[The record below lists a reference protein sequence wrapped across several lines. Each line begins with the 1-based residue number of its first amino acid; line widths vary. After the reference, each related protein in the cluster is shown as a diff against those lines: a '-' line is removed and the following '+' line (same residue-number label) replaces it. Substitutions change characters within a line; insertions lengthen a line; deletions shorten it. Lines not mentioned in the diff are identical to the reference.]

1 LTLVLGLPPAVCRP
15 YAQYST
21 LRQVIYFPEREDVRH
36 REGKPMRRRCLI
48 AIAAGSMSA
57 MALGAPAVLLGQ
69 PNQLPLIA
77 MLIGSNPK
85 ISSSRFFLDE
95 LSKLGYVQSKDYRLE
110 ARYAEQHPERL
121 RPLAEELVGLHPT
134 VIFADDANSA
144 IPLSQVTSTIPIVSA
159 MLVDPVKAGLAK
171 SLARP
176 GGNVTGLSNYVEGL
190 LGKQIEIAAQAITDP
205 RTVGLLVDS
214 QQVAWSSEEQRAESE
229 AA

>member
-1 LTLVLGLPPAVCRP
+1 MQCVLACIDANGADGYSACRPGHCSCSSCPSKPHPTLRAVEGVSTAGPSHSRNERRP

-48 AIAAGSMSA
+48 AIAASMSA

-121 RPLAEELVGLHPT
+121 RPLAEEL
-134 VIFADDANSA
+134 
-144 IPLSQVTSTIPIVSA
+144 
-159 MLVDPVKAGLAK
+159 
-171 SLARP
+171 
-176 GGNVTGLSNYVEGL
+176 
-190 LGKQIEIAAQAITDP
+190 
-205 RTVGLLVDS
+205 
-214 QQVAWSSEEQRAESE
+214 
-229 AA
+229 